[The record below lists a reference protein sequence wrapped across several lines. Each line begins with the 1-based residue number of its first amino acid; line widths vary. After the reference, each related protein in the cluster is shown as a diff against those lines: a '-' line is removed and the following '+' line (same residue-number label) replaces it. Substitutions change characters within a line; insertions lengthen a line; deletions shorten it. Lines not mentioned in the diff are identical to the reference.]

1 MPKSS
6 LGVNIGS
13 DAKVATYAITEN
25 GEERHFARTVPLD
38 LTLTKFS
45 RREVLQGSWEGEEF
59 TIPILTLEGGESLM
73 VLSAL
78 ANSNSSNGNFNFL
91 ITFKD
96 ANDNVILWDRV
107 YFYCDSNNFLVIPD
121 PLGSAGDLNVMWA
134 ECGGIY
140 RGYTILPCGFADK
153 VEFKLGSYQNVD
165 INTIRLIVGL
175 I

>member
-45 RREVLQGSWEGEEF
+45 RREVLQGSWEDKEF
-59 TIPILTLEGGESLM
+59 TFPILTLEGGESLM

-78 ANSNSSNGNFNFL
+78 ANSNSSYGNFNLL

-107 YFYCDSNNFLVIPD
+107 DFYYDSNNFLVIPD
-121 PLGSAGDLNVMWA
+121 PLGSAGNLKAFWVS
-134 ECGGIY
+134 GSG

-165 INTIRLIVGL
+165 TNTLRLIVGL